1 MQRNADPDEYMK
13 ALLGMDWPASKAGI
27 VRKAQDTGGI
37 DTEVIHVLGLVP
49 DRTYETPEDLAAAVE
64 AVYQRDGGLG
74 DGGPAA
80 PSEFT
85 TPEKDLIKT
94 MADPRKDDSH

>member
-1 MQRNADPDEYMK
+1 MNRNADPDEYMK
-13 ALLGMDWPASKAGI
+13 ALHGLDWPASKDGI
-27 VRKAQDTGGI
+27 VRKASDTGGI

-49 DRTYETPEDLAAAVE
+49 SQTYDTPEELAAAVE
-64 AVYQRDGGLG
+64 AVYLQDGGLA

-80 PSEFT
+80 PSEFS

>member
-1 MQRNADPDEYMK
+1 MARNADPDEYMK
-13 ALLGMDWPASKAGI
+13 ALHGMDWPASRAGI

-37 DTEVIHVLGLVP
+37 DTEVIHVLALVP
-49 DRTYETPEDLAAAVE
+49 DRTYETPDDLTAAVE
-64 AVYQRDGGLG
+64 AVYEQEGGLAG
-74 DGGPAA
+74 GGPAA

-85 TPEKDLIKT
+85 APEKDLIKT